1 MDTKALHKISY
12 GLYVIGTGD
21 KEGGKLN
28 AQIANTVIQV
38 CSQPPT
44 IAVCLNKDNL
54 THDLIKQSG
63 AFSVSV
69 MSQDT
74 PLSFIGGLG
83 FRSGRD
89 VNKLED
95 VDYGMDITGAPVIR
109 ENAIA
114 TIEANVISA
123 TDAGITHTMFIGE
136 VVAAELLRPEEPMT
150 YAYYQQVKR
159 GTTPKTAPSYQEK
172 KPAKEMAKYECSV
185 CGYIYDPEL
194 GDPESNIKPGTP
206 FEDLQDNWHCPV
218 CGAGKKA
225 FKKV

>member
-12 GLYVIGTGD
+12 GLYVIGASD
-21 KEGGKLN
+21 KEGSKLN

-38 CSQPPT
+38 CSEPPT

-54 THDLIKQSG
+54 THDLVKQSG

-69 MSQDT
+69 LAQDT

-83 FRSGRD
+83 FKSGRD
-89 VNKLED
+89 GDKLKD
-95 VDYGMDITGAPVIR
+95 IDYGLDVTGAPVVN
-109 ENAIA
+109 ENAVA
-114 TIEANVISA
+114 TIEAKVISKA
-123 TDAGITHTMFIGE
+123 DAGKTHTIFIGE
-136 VVAAELLRPEEPMT
+136 VIAAEVLRPEESMT

-172 KPAKEMAKYECSV
+172 KPGKDMLKYKCNI
-185 CGYIYDPEL
+185 CGYIYDPKL
-194 GDPESNIKPGTP
+194 GDPESNIKPGTS
-206 FEDLQDNWHCPV
+206 FEDLPDNWHCPV

-225 FKKV
+225 FKKL